1 MCDLVR
7 RDTLCLK
14 GAELPLKGYSQLLVS
29 LLYMHVKTLYQ
40 SAVLQ
45 LPSAVMQTYWARS
58 ALPSAI
64 MRPFQAVAQMTGLTL
79 TQLIVLFTKPHLFLM
94 SQQCPAVMQATCEL
108 HFRQQW

>member
-79 TQLIVLFTKPHLFLM
+79 YATDCSVYKATPLPHV
-94 SQQCPAVMQATCEL
+94 PAMPCGDAGHT
-108 HFRQQW
+108 